1 MKYTKMHGAGND
13 FILLDNM
20 DGSIPETSY
29 SPLARDLCRRRLSV
43 GADGLIVILPAQED
57 GDYSMRFYNSDGSL
71 GEMCGNGARC
81 VARYGHDHGYAGDIQ
96 RIETTAGLVI
106 GQRIDNDLYCVR
118 LNDPTKLE
126 MQIGIPW
133 EGRIIF
139 CSYVELGKP
148 GIPHA
153 VAELEDWDELE
164 TESLRDLGKL
174 IRYWP
179 TFPHGANVT
188 FWKQTGQNHVKVV
201 TYERGVEDFT
211 LACGTGAG
219 STAYVLRKLG
229 IAEPGVVQLDFP
241 GGELQVSL
249 IEEEDRITDLYL
261 TGPAAVV
268 SVGECFPSP

>member
-1 MKYTKMHGAGND
+1 MAIDTNKVQQQAAELSNQ
-13 FILLDNM
+13 IW
-20 DGSIPETSY
+20 SI
-29 SPLARDLCRRRLSV
+29 C
-43 GADGLIVILPAQED
+43 
-57 GDYSMRFYNSDGSL
+57 
-71 GEMCGNGARC
+71 
-81 VARYGHDHGYAGDIQ
+81 
-96 RIETTAGLVI
+96 
-106 GQRIDNDLYCVR
+106 NDLRGGMDANEFRNYILGTIFYR
-118 LNDPTKLE
+118 YLSERTE
-126 MQIGIPW
+126 MYMQDLLKEDNI
-133 EGRIIF
+133 
-139 CSYVELGKP
+139 SYEDAWADEEYREAIVE
-148 GIPHA
+148 
-153 VAELEDWDELE
+153 
-164 TESLRDLGKL
+164 ESLRDLGKL

>member
-1 MKYTKMHGAGND
+1 MKFTKMHGAGND

-20 DGSIPETSY
+20 DRSIPESSY
-29 SPLARDLCRRRLSV
+29 PLLAMDLCRRRLSV
-43 GADGLIVILPAQED
+43 GADGLIVILPAEEG
-57 GDYSMRFYNSDGSL
+57 GDLSMRFYNSDGSL

-81 VARYGHDHGYAGDIQ
+81 VARFGHDRGYAGDLQ

-106 GQRIDNDLYCVR
+106 GQRIDRDTYCVR
-118 LNDPTKLE
+118 LNDPSRFE
-126 MQIGIPW
+126 SQIGIPW

-139 CSYVELGKP
+139 CCYVELGDP

-153 VAELEDWDELE
+153 VADLEDWDQLE
-164 TESLRDLGKL
+164 ESALRDLGRM
-174 IRYWP
+174 IRHWP
-179 TFPHGANVT
+179 TFPRGANVT
-188 FWKQTGQNHVKVV
+188 FWKSVDENHVKAV

-219 STAYVLRKLG
+219 STAYSLRRMG
-229 IAEPGVVQLDFP
+229 YAEPGSIQLDFP

-249 IEEEDRITDLYL
+249 IEDEGQITDLYL

-268 SVGECFPSP
+268 TEGECFPVL